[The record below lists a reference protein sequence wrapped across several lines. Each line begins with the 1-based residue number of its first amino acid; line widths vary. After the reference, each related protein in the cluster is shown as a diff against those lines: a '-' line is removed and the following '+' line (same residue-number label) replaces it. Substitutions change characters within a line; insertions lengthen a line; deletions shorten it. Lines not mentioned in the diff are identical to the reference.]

1 MLTYRMDDRDGKK
14 KGDFLYESIKQDIL
28 AGKLRS
34 GEKLPSKRAFSEHLG
49 VSVVTVEAAYGML
62 QDEGYVTPRD
72 RSGFYVNSIFDAG
85 SGRPGADRLL
95 EPRSAWE
102 LRSEREPRSA
112 WEPRSERE
120 PRNARE
126 PRSALEPRSE
136 QGLQSEGEPRSERE
150 QAKRSGENLAPAA
163 DFPYTPFLKI
173 VRDVLNDYRD
183 KLLMR
188 PPNAG
193 CPELREAVARH
204 LIRFRGMDVRPEQ
217 VIIGSGSEY
226 LYGLIAQLFRSTEG
240 SQGDGSSGPDFR
252 QQHEA
257 SDSGSQKNRPSGP
270 SGANLGGL
278 AAAPV
283 FGLEQQSYEK
293 IRLVYAAHGVRYELL
308 PMDRYGISR
317 EGLEKT
323 TATVLHVTPFH
334 SYPTG
339 ITAPAAKRYEYIDWA
354 ARRSTAQGAWIIE
367 DDFESE
373 FSVPRKPLETLYS
386 MDNGGRVIY
395 LNTFTKSLAPSMRV
409 GYMVLPERLL
419 PLYQKKLGFYSCTVP
434 SLDQYVLAEY
444 INRGF
449 FEKRLNHIRR
459 KLRQGN

>member
-1 MLTYRMDDRDGKK
+1 MLTYRMDDRGGKK

-34 GEKLPSKRAFSEHLG
+34 GEKMPSKRAFAEHLG

-102 LRSEREPRSA
+102 LRSAR
-112 WEPRSERE
+112 EPRSERE

-136 QGLQSEGEPRSERE
+136 QGLRSESEPRSERE

-163 DFPYTPFLKI
+163 DFPYTSFLKI

-240 SQGDGSSGPDFR
+240 SQGDGSPGPDFR
-252 QQHEA
+252 QQHEL
-257 SDSGSQKNRPSGP
+257 SDSGSQKNRPPGSRP
-270 SGANLGGL
+270 LG
-278 AAAPV
+278 AAPV

-323 TATVLHVTPFH
+323 AATVLHVTPFH

-354 ARRSTAQGAWIIE
+354 ARRSVAQGAWIIE

-419 PLYQKKLGFYSCTVP
+419 PLYREKLGFYSCTVP